1 MNQLQSNAR
10 RNAGNRKRH
19 LAPSKIQN
27 ILSSAPEGLRTALQ
41 NPRVRRWVLYAVK
54 AIALVGLF
62 CLLTQLAPHMPAIGV
77 ALFWAVLS
85 AISALGLAYASV
97 IRKTH
102 KRSKYAEGGMM
113 YRLNEGRVFSLI
125 VVFVLAAV
133 CAAGLI
139 MEAPKWGM
147 AIWALIVAAI
157 PVYAIVFVLAGKRMR
172 KEYNAPY
179 QASSAIKWSGW
190 IVGLLLCAAY
200 AAVVFAQP
208 AAHYASITE
217 AFVATQL
224 PFDGSPSI
232 LMSEAGIANSFA
244 EGLVAFGSSEAT
256 GDYMPLY
263 VFIRIVLVASSF
275 FGIANL
281 LGTCALELQEIR
293 RIFAPLDASES
304 QDRHSALIKRYAVT
318 AGVLPLVLMVA
329 FVGANFKVGEVAS
342 TGEYTPMQS
351 FVRDRAGLTVAE
363 IDGKFYDYKLIEDL
377 IVQTEEKSDSLS
389 EEAKETLVPLIN
401 ASYDKR
407 IENVDSYL
415 DWYYSLPADYER
427 LANAVTGSAEEFVE
441 EQFTAKIEEGI
452 DDTAISD
459 AFSEFEGRT
468 KQIATDAESALQD
481 AEIEEIPNMPDW
493 LLETEVTLNTDF
505 LSEPMESVQKFSNA
519 ETMRPLVS
527 AGAGL
532 AAGVMTKAATKPF
545 FNKFVTKI
553 ATALGSRG
561 LGAAAGG
568 AVGSAA
574 GPLGTIAGIAA
585 GTALGIGVDAAMLA
599 VDEMQNRDTYKQE
612 IVDAIEEE
620 RAATLAMVE

>member
-10 RNAGNRKRH
+10 RNAGDRERH
-19 LAPSKIQN
+19 PAPSKIQN

-41 NPRVRRWVLYAVK
+41 HPRVRRWALYAVK

-62 CLLTQLAPHMPAIGV
+62 CLLTQFAPHMPAIGV

-125 VVFVLAAV
+125 VAFVLAAV

-147 AIWALIVAAI
+147 AIWALIAAAI
-157 PVYAIVFVLAGKRMR
+157 PVYAIVFVLVGKRMR

-200 AAVVFAQP
+200 AAVVFSQP

-263 VFIRIVLVASSF
+263 VLIRIVLVASSF
-275 FGIANL
+275 FGIANM

-363 IDGKFYDYKLIEDL
+363 IGGKSYDYKLIEDL

-553 ATALGSRG
+553 ATALGSRS